1 MAIKIGVPR
10 ALLYYN
16 FYPAWKAFFNEL
28 GAEVVL
34 SPKTNKK
41 IVDDGVSNTVD
52 EACLPVKV
60 FFGHVLNLKE
70 KGVDYIFVP
79 RIVSVEKKRY
89 LCAKFL
95 GLPDLVRASLSDI
108 PPLIDME
115 IDLYRGYNR
124 MVGRELDRIG
134 RIFTRDRKKIK
145 RAEEAAIIAQS
156 TYEGYLKS
164 GLLPGEALRKIEGA
178 KVAKKPDN
186 GLLRI
191 GLLGHSYNLMDEYVN
206 MNIIKKIE
214 DFGGTLVTA
223 DMLKD
228 SDIEYGASCYPKDM
242 FWTYGREM
250 LGAGRYML
258 DSGTVDGVII
268 ITAFGCGPDSLIKE
282 MVEREYKRRNTVP
295 LLSLTIDE
303 HTGEAGVITRLEAF
317 MDLLRWKEV
326 V

>member
-1 MAIKIGVPR
+1 LAIKIGVPR

-178 KVAKKPDN
+178 KVAKKT
-186 GLLRI
+186 GQR
-191 GLLGHSYNLMDEYVN
+191 SF
-206 MNIIKKIE
+206 E
-214 DFGGTLVTA
+214 DWSAGT
-223 DMLKD
+223 
-228 SDIEYGASCYPKDM
+228 
-242 FWTYGREM
+242 
-250 LGAGRYML
+250 
-258 DSGTVDGVII
+258 
-268 ITAFGCGPDSLIKE
+268 
-282 MVEREYKRRNTVP
+282 
-295 LLSLTIDE
+295 
-303 HTGEAGVITRLEAF
+303 
-317 MDLLRWKEV
+317 
-326 V
+326 